1 MIQKVD
7 EDIRTGK
14 ITPEVQKKFTEGLTD
29 YANHISVKDRSKSV
43 YVRKGADEYLTPTS
57 TGPIKGNKTDMFT
70 LEDVWEKLEYIP
82 KRIKD
87 QHLERQQD
95 CKKNI

>member
-1 MIQKVD
+1 MQNPKDPSQENESFYAIVEMIQKVD

-70 LEDVWEKLEYIP
+70 
-82 KRIKD
+82 
-87 QHLERQQD
+87 
-95 CKKNI
+95 